1 MAECIL
7 AGKVAIVTGGGRGL
21 GRAMVLALAEAG
33 ANVVCAAHI
42 DTDFAEV
49 KAAHKKLGTAGLLVT
64 HRMDVRSSAE
74 CDGLIAATRK
84 AFGPADIL
92 VNNAGLTFTYI
103 WPDLYRKAE
112 KPHFWE
118 HKDDIIENVVGVNF
132 LGADR
137 LARRAVPAMLDKGWG
152 RVINVTT
159 KLSTMRFPWSS
170 PYGPSKAALE
180 QASDN
185 WAQDVAG
192 TGVTVNILNPGGGA
206 DTPGM
211 ADEMREK
218 SRAMKKPMLMAPEKM
233 MAPVVWLASPASN
246 GVNGMRY
253 DAQDWNEKKASA
265 SEASRIGRPVGFL
278 LRPRKKP
285 ATKTKR

>member
-1 MAECIL
+1 MAEGAL

-21 GRAMVLALAEAG
+21 GRAMVLALAGAG
-33 ANVVCAAHI
+33 ADVVCAAHI

-49 KAAHKKLGTAGLLVT
+49 KAVHRKLGKAGRLLT
-64 HRMDVRSSAE
+64 HKMDVRSAKE
-74 CDGLIAATRK
+74 CDALIAAAKK

-103 WPDLYRKAE
+103 WPDLYRRPQ

-118 HKDDIIENVVGVNF
+118 HEDDIIENVVAVNF
-132 LGADR
+132 LGAER

-185 WAQDVAG
+185 WAQDLAG
-192 TGVTVNILNPGGGA
+192 TGVSVNILNPGGGA

-218 SRAMKKPMLMAPEKM
+218 SRTMKKPLLMAPVKM
-233 MAPVVWLASPASN
+233 MAPVVWLASHASD

-253 DAQDWNEKKASA
+253 DAQDWNEKKSPAV
-265 SEASRIGRPVGFL
+265 EARRIGRPVGFL

-285 ATKTKR
+285 AAKKTR